1 MHLAAVGD
9 DPRIDRDALR
19 PYLALYIGGM
29 GSRQRNVYNELFY
42 RYGFVE
48 EADRIQRLFLEG
60 HRAGAAAAVT
70 DEMIDAVAVHGPAPV
85 CQERLE
91 ELARA
96 GVDEVAL
103 QVVVPQGGAE
113 AMLGALTALAPR

>member
-1 MHLAAVGD
+1 
-9 DPRIDRDALR
+9 
-19 PYLALYIGGM
+19 
-29 GSRQRNVYNELFY
+29 VYNQLFH

-60 HRAGAAAAVT
+60 NRAEAAAAVT
-70 DEMIDAVAVHGPAPV
+70 DEMIDAVAICGPAAE
-85 CQERLE
+85 CRERLE

-103 QVVVPQGGAE
+103 QLVVPQGGAE
-113 AMLGALTALAPR
+113 AMLGAVTALAPR